1 MAEGAGSPSSPRLD
15 PNHARLIRELV
26 EEKCGLIFG
35 LDSLTFMERRISPRL
50 RAVGLGSF
58 KDYYLHLKYDQAGS
72 QELGVLIEQLTNHE
86 TYFFRERYQ
95 LDAFRLEV
103 LPALVS
109 QLGGLR
115 RMNIW
120 SAGCASGE
128 ETYTIAMLLS
138 EETALKEWK
147 VRVFGTD
154 ISRAIL
160 AKARRGVY
168 SEKSFRVME
177 DKERRRFFE
186 RARSGWSV
194 VEEVRALTAF
204 GHFNLLNR
212 EKIALLGTCDV
223 IFCRNV
229 LIYLSASARAQVV
242 ETFYMRLRAGGYL
255 FLGHSESLINVT
267 TKFELVSLE
276 NDLVYR
282 KPKDARD

>member
-26 EEKCGLIFG
+26 EEQCGINFG
-35 LDSLTFMERRISPRL
+35 LDSITFLQRRIGPRL
-50 RAVGLGSF
+50 RAIGLASF
-58 KDYYLHLKYDQAGS
+58 KDYYLHLKYDQGGS

-95 LDAFRLEV
+95 LDAFQFEV
-103 LPALVS
+103 LPLLIS
-109 QLGGLR
+109 QFSALR
-115 RMNIW
+115 RLNVW

-128 ETYTIAMLLS
+128 ETYTIAMLLQMT
-138 EETALKEWK
+138 TALRDWK

-154 ISRAIL
+154 ISRPVL
-160 AKARRGVY
+160 AKARRGLY

-177 DKERRRFFE
+177 DSERLRFFE
-186 RARSGWSV
+186 REGAQWSV
-194 VEEVRALTAF
+194 AEEVRALTAF
-204 GHFNLLNR
+204 GHFNLLHR
-212 EKIALLGTCDV
+212 EKISLLGTCDV

-229 LIYLSASARAQVV
+229 LIYLSATARAQVV
-242 ETFYMRLRAGGYL
+242 DTFYTRLRAGGYL

-267 TKFELVSLE
+267 TKFEIVSLE

-282 KPKDARD
+282 KPKDALD